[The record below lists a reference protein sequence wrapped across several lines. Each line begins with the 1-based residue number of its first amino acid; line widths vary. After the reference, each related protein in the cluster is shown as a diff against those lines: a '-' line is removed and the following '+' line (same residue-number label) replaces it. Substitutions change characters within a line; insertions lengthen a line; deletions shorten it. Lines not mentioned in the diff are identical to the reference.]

1 MIRTQVRPE
10 VETHLPPARSSQH
23 RVRRQHRQPSPR
35 AGPVGHHALGAA
47 QEGIQGYQDKNRR
60 GIVCPLPLCGCTVRT
75 PPSHAAITC
84 GTDGTGLQLP
94 ANRAAHTALMKT
106 HLCSHRFTQ
115 GPLARGLDHPRWVY
129 TLPNGDVLVAESNK
143 PPPAEGAKNVHSDG
157 LRGLAMG
164 LVMKRAGAGTPS
176 ANRITLLRDT
186 DGDGVADVRTAFM
199 QDLLS
204 PFGMA
209 LMGTQLFIATA
220 DGVVKVPYEA
230 GQTSITVAPVRVTDL
245 PAGANH
251 HWTKNIIASPDG
263 RRLYATVGSNS
274 NAGDNGMAAEEGRAA
289 IWEVDVETGSKRLFA
304 TGLRNPNGLGWEPQS
319 KVLWTVVNERDE
331 LGNELVPDYL
341 TSVKDGAFYGWPWSY
356 WGQHVDTR
364 VNPPNPDMVAKAI
377 APDFG
382 LGSHVAPLGLAFSDA
397 RMPGAYASGA
407 FIGQHGS
414 WNRKELTGY
423 NVVFV
428 PFADGRPSGP
438 PQAFLTG
445 FLSKDG
451 DAYGRPVGVALDG
464 KGALLVA
471 DDVGNVVWRVVRSEC
486 RLRRCSALRCGGSH
500 DRHGATADYPAACG
514 AWPLCPPRDASQK
527 PRSEIPQPG
536 IGTHVFCSHPQQRGR
551 GCLHGPHA
559 IGEPVRA
566 VGRAGWRGGH
576 RPGQLRAGSAD
587 RGAGLWLLRHLWCA
601 GCADSGGRH
610 PRHHA
615 RRPGPGCHRAPA
627 FGQPGRSAARPAR
640 AAVWQCGRGRGA
652 PQRRAAHAP
661 QRQAAG
667 PARQP
672 HAHHGPG
679 QPVRPAPGARPI
691 GPHARAVR
699 WRPAPGQRPGHHLQ
713 HPQVG
718 GPEPAGPG
726 AGAPAQRHRQRAAAR
741 LWRWAAAHAVPVFQ
755 RRGGQQRRRGGGPG
769 PQLPGRGRHLDA
781 GRASALGP
789 APDLDGGGRGESPVR
804 TPPGVRE
811 QRWHQRRAAAR
822 RARRCHQHRCVCPG
836 RRLALAP
843 LARHRR
849 AARQP
854 GAREGA

>member
-1 MIRTQVRPE
+1 
-10 VETHLPPARSSQH
+10 
-23 RVRRQHRQPSPR
+23 
-35 AGPVGHHALGAA
+35 
-47 QEGIQGYQDKNRR
+47 
-60 GIVCPLPLCGCTVRT
+60 
-75 PPSHAAITC
+75 
-84 GTDGTGLQLP
+84 
-94 ANRAAHTALMKT
+94 MKT

-115 GPLARGLDHPRWVY
+115 GPLALVLAGFMALALAQPATPGPGLGPNPQLPAPEKSGLVPTFNIAPAQGWPQGTQPQAPAGFKVTALARGLDHPRWVY

-186 DGDGVADVRTAFM
+186 DGDGVADVRNAFL
-199 QDLLS
+199 QNLLS

-209 LMGTQLFIATA
+209 LVGTQLFIATA
-220 DGVVKVPYEA
+220 DGVVKVPYET
-230 GQTSITVAPVRVTDL
+230 GQTSVNTAPVRVTDL

-263 RRLYATVGSNS
+263 RKLYATVGSNS

-319 KVLWTVVNERDE
+319 KLLWTVVNERDE

-471 DDVGNVVWRVVRSEC
+471 DDVGNVVWRVVRSE
-486 RLRRCSALRCGGSH
+486 
-500 DRHGATADYPAACG
+500 
-514 AWPLCPPRDASQK
+514 
-527 PRSEIPQPG
+527 
-536 IGTHVFCSHPQQRGR
+536 
-551 GCLHGPHA
+551 
-559 IGEPVRA
+559 
-566 VGRAGWRGGH
+566 
-576 RPGQLRAGSAD
+576 
-587 RGAGLWLLRHLWCA
+587 
-601 GCADSGGRH
+601 
-610 PRHHA
+610 
-615 RRPGPGCHRAPA
+615 
-627 FGQPGRSAARPAR
+627 
-640 AAVWQCGRGRGA
+640 
-652 PQRRAAHAP
+652 
-661 QRQAAG
+661 
-667 PARQP
+667 
-672 HAHHGPG
+672 
-679 QPVRPAPGARPI
+679 
-691 GPHARAVR
+691 
-699 WRPAPGQRPGHHLQ
+699 
-713 HPQVG
+713 
-718 GPEPAGPG
+718 
-726 AGAPAQRHRQRAAAR
+726 
-741 LWRWAAAHAVPVFQ
+741 
-755 RRGGQQRRRGGGPG
+755 
-769 PQLPGRGRHLDA
+769 
-781 GRASALGP
+781 
-789 APDLDGGGRGESPVR
+789 
-804 TPPGVRE
+804 
-811 QRWHQRRAAAR
+811 
-822 RARRCHQHRCVCPG
+822 
-836 RRLALAP
+836 
-843 LARHRR
+843 
-849 AARQP
+849 
-854 GAREGA
+854 